1 MMCEGIEM
9 AVIIWCWTSGYRWP
23 LLSNTSVFIIHHIF
37 TRIAAYACT
46 FLLHSMLELSFL
58 VSSIIKN
65 FRRFLKCILVCLKQ
79 LIQEY
84 NLCQQLYTTLCLAE
98 NRCQYHI
105 IELTF
110 SLSFHI
116 PYNLSVTSFQNF
128 YHQFLTLLHIQL
140 LAGGMVS

>member
-1 MMCEGIEM
+1 M
-9 AVIIWCWTSGYRWP
+9 
-23 LLSNTSVFIIHHIF
+23 FIIHHIF
-37 TRIAAYACT
+37 TCIAAYACT
-46 FLLHSMLELSFL
+46 FLLHSVLELSFL

-105 IELTF
+105 IS
-110 SLSFHI
+110 SLSLSVFIFHI
-116 PYNLSVTSFQNF
+116 ILKCNQLPKLLSSISYTPPYSTSGWRDGELKFLYDMGISQSVSAKSC
-128 YHQFLTLLHIQL
+128 L
-140 LAGGMVS
+140 